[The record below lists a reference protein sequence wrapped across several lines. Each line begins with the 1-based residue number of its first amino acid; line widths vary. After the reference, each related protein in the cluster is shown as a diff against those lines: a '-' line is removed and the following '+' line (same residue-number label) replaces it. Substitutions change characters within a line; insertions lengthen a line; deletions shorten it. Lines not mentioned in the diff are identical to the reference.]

1 MAVSKLNPV
10 LGVVTDNWIQIATS
24 TPTSGT
30 TVSFTSI
37 PGTYRKLWLVTGK
50 DPVTATGSA
59 LFAVTVNS
67 LSGTN
72 DYTYFGAASNTAANY
87 VDADG
92 ITQTTIGLNF
102 SFNLIFEN
110 KANGTPSAS
119 FTGGLSQ
126 PQARIISAGRIPALT
141 TPITQIDLTLS
152 ANAIDG
158 SSTGELQLYGTF

>member
-1 MAVSKLNPV
+1 MAISVYPAT
-10 LGVVTDNWIQIATS
+10 VTDNWIQIATS

-37 PGTYRKLWLVTGK
+37 LGTYRKLWLVTGK

-72 DYTYFGAASNTAANY
+72 DYTYFSAISTAAANF
-87 VDADG
+87 VDEVG
-92 ITQTTIGLNF
+92 INQQGASTVF
-102 SFNLIFEN
+102 AFNLIFEN

-119 FTGGLSQ
+119 FTGGLSGAG
-126 PQARIISAGRIPALT
+126 ARRITAGRIPALT

-152 ANAIDG
+152 ANAISG
-158 SSTGELQLYGTF
+158 ANTGELQLYGTF

>member
-1 MAVSKLNPV
+1 MAISVYPAT
-10 LGVVTDNWIQIATS
+10 VTDNWIQIATS

-37 PGTYRKLWLVTGK
+37 PSTYRKLWLVTGK
-50 DPVTATGSA
+50 DPVTATGNA

-72 DYTYFGAASNTAANY
+72 DYTYFGATTTSAASF
-87 VDADG
+87 VDAEG
-92 ITQTTIGLNF
+92 ITQNTTGLNF
-102 SFNLIFEN
+102 AFNLIFEN

-126 PQARIISAGRIPALT
+126 PQSRIISLGRIPGLT

-152 ANAIDG
+152 ANAISG
-158 SSTGELQLYGTF
+158 ASTGELQLYGTF